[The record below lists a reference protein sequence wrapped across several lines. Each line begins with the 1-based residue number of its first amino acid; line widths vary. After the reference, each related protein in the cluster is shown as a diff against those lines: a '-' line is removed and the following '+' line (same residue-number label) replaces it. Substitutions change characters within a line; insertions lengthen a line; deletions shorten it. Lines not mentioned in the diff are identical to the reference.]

1 MLHVKTSSNVGAA
14 KTRAS
19 CFITGSK
26 HLTQMKARGRRPS
39 AFSCISVFGTR
50 DEALA
55 LVFDVFHQASKAGT
69 NERKQ
74 LKTKLE
80 TFLV

>member
-1 MLHVKTSSNVGAA
+1 MLHVKTGSNEGAA

-26 HLTQMKARGRRPS
+26 HQTQMKARGRRPS
-39 AFSCISVFGTR
+39 AFTCISVFETR

-55 LVFDVFHQASKAGT
+55 LVF
-69 NERKQ
+69 
-74 LKTKLE
+74 
-80 TFLV
+80 

>member
-1 MLHVKTSSNVGAA
+1 MLHVKPSSNVGAA

-39 AFSCISVFGTR
+39 AFTCISVFGTR

-69 NERKQ
+69 NEREQ

>member
-1 MLHVKTSSNVGAA
+1 MLHVKTRSNAGAA

-39 AFSCISVFGTR
+39 AFTCISVFGTR

-74 LKTKLE
+74 LKNKLE

>member
-1 MLHVKTSSNVGAA
+1 MLHVKTRSNAGAA

-39 AFSCISVFGTR
+39 AFTCISVFGTR

>member
-1 MLHVKTSSNVGAA
+1 MLHVKTGSNEGAA

-26 HLTQMKARGRRPS
+26 HQTQMKARGRRPS
-39 AFSCISVFGTR
+39 AFTCISVFGTR

-55 LVFDVFHQASKAGT
+55 LVF
-69 NERKQ
+69 
-74 LKTKLE
+74 
-80 TFLV
+80 

>member
-19 CFITGSK
+19 CLITGSK

-39 AFSCISVFGTR
+39 AFTCISVFGTR

>member
-39 AFSCISVFGTR
+39 AFTCISVFGTR

-74 LKTKLE
+74 LKNKLE

>member
-1 MLHVKTSSNVGAA
+1 MLHVKTRSNAGAA

-26 HLTQMKARGRRPS
+26 HLEQMKARGRRPS
-39 AFSCISVFGTR
+39 GFISISVLGTR

-55 LVFDVFHQASKAGT
+55 LVFDVFHQASKPGN